1 MNSGLKILLLIALLM
16 YVISPVD
23 CVPGPVDDMILILV
37 YAVMN
42 RRKAGPV
49 DLISEKNTSQN

>member
-1 MNSGLKILLLIALLM
+1 MNSGLKILLLIALLL

-49 DLISEKNTSQN
+49 DLITEKNTSQN